1 MTTEMTK
8 TMTSADFSGRTALVT
23 GAAQG
28 IGRAVARRLAA
39 HGAHVAVNYRTRE
52 AEAQAAVAEI
62 RAAGGTAIAVRAD
75 AAEPAEVE
83 AMCRTVEAELGPI
96 ALLVN
101 NAGWYPKHAAATE
114 TPEQFAQVLRANL
127 HTAYVVTW
135 VVKQSMLAQGYGR
148 IVNVASSAAFRV
160 TPASMSYAVA
170 KSGVV
175 AFTKGWAQA
184 WGGSNIRVN
193 GVAPGV
199 IDTEANAGV
208 DPKYI
213 ERLRGET
220 PLGRVG
226 EPDEV
231 ASVVE
236 FLLSDASS
244 FVSGQTLLVCGGR
257 VIPS

>member
-1 MTTEMTK
+1 
-8 TMTSADFSGRTALVT
+8 
-23 GAAQG
+23 
-28 IGRAVARRLAA
+28 
-39 HGAHVAVNYRTRE
+39 
-52 AEAQAAVAEI
+52 
-62 RAAGGTAIAVRAD
+62 
-75 AAEPAEVE
+75 
-83 AMCRTVEAELGPI
+83 
-96 ALLVN
+96 
-101 NAGWYPKHAAATE
+101 
-114 TPEQFAQVLRANL
+114 
-127 HTAYVVTW
+127 
-135 VVKQSMLAQGYGR
+135 
-148 IVNVASSAAFRV
+148 
-160 TPASMSYAVA
+160 MSYAVA
-170 KSGVV
+170 KAGVV